1 MTRSCH
7 SEGVGCPPRHSGGV
21 DRLGA
26 RGVRRPVLAALL
38 TVAASLAASSDLRL
52 ELEQASAV
60 VHPLQSVTVTAPGP
74 GSVSVLDGL
83 GREYVRVPAT
93 GRVAFAAGGAA
104 GAQSV
109 RLVDPSGKIAGSAAF
124 RLEARTGIEDAGGRM
139 KDLLRLARK
148 TLERP
153 NDSGTPTGVAT
164 LEWRGKSYAY
174 YVPWLR
180 DHVHT
185 MKGFKYFDG
194 SGAGAVDFFRE
205 TQREDGM
212 IWDFFSR
219 GQEPSFYQTAY
230 GPLGYARRYDSVEMV
245 RMPAEADVEYLF
257 VEGVYFAWK
266 STADDSWM
274 GRQLDAAVRALDY
287 SFADRARFSTKYGL
301 VKRGYTIDTWDF
313 QIDDPTTRIFP
324 RWGTLLVDPDRSKF
338 GVMFGD
344 NTGYAAACGYLAEM
358 LERAGRPA
366 EAARFRQ
373 RERDVRDRLDRV
385 AWLGTH
391 FRHWVPEDGTVVRD
405 VGVDERE
412 QVSLSNTYSLNRGIT
427 QEQAAAILRTYQG
440 IRGSLPSGSPGEWY
454 AIYPPF
460 VKGFGDHSEPW
471 QYVNGGVS
479 PIFAGELARGA
490 FIHGFESYGADVLS
504 RVLDLSKS
512 SGDEIRFAYTGA
524 YPPPPEP
531 RFTPV
536 DLSKQAN
543 MDLGGKGAPGVPGWM
558 AAMPDDHLG
567 NLPTGRRELAGVP
580 FLVPDPATNG
590 RRGAIAVSR
599 RPGFPE
605 HVLVPVGARAG
616 SIYVLH
622 SVGSAGNLKVAGA
635 ITFVYEDG
643 TEATQYA
650 VQDRNVSGWWYPSL
664 EASWPG
670 GYGSPRHPPLVKL
683 AWRGRSDVCPN
694 VGIYWYGLD
703 NPHPDRRVQAIAF
716 TAALDGAIYA
726 VAGLTLADQPLYQ
739 KPPAV
744 SFGGPDNWAAGAVVY
759 GLVEG
764 LAGVVDRDVAYR
776 VAGVSP
782 RWPAAGTNEAKVVVH
797 YPASD
802 GYLAYDYRHDP
813 AQREI
818 ALTVTG
824 SGERAECHV
833 LLPAG
838 TTAATAVGDGSKAV
852 AFTTSRI
859 EASAYADFTLELPG
873 PRTVRV
879 RY

>member
-1 MTRSCH
+1 
-7 SEGVGCPPRHSGGV
+7 
-21 DRLGA
+21 
-26 RGVRRPVLAALL
+26 
-38 TVAASLAASSDLRL
+38 
-52 ELEQASAV
+52 
-60 VHPLQSVTVTAPGP
+60 
-74 GSVSVLDGL
+74 
-83 GREYVRVPAT
+83 
-93 GRVAFAAGGAA
+93 
-104 GAQSV
+104 
-109 RLVDPSGKIAGSAAF
+109 
-124 RLEARTGIEDAGGRM
+124 M
-139 KDLLRLARK
+139 KELLRLGRK

-153 NDSGTPTGVAT
+153 NDSGTPNGVAT
-164 LEWRGKSYAY
+164 LDWRGKSYAY

-219 GQEPSFYQTAY
+219 GQEPSFYETAY

-245 RMPAEADVEYLF
+245 RMPVEADVEYLF

-266 STADDSWM
+266 STADDAWM
-274 GRQLDAAVRALDY
+274 TRQLDAAIRAMDY
-287 SFADRARFSTKYGL
+287 SFTDRARFSTKYGL

-313 QIDDPTTRIFP
+313 QIDDATTRIFP
-324 RWGTLLVDPDRSKF
+324 RWGTLLVDPDRSRF

-344 NTGYAAACGYLAEM
+344 NTGYAASCGYLAEM

-366 EAARFRQ
+366 EAVRFRQ
-373 RERDVRDRLDRV
+373 RGKDVRERLDRL

-391 FRHWVPEDGTVVRD
+391 FRHWVPEDETVVRN
-405 VGVDERE
+405 VGVNEKE
-412 QVSLSNTYSLNRGIT
+412 QVSLSNTYSLNRGIA

-440 IRGSLPSGSPGEWY
+440 IRASLPPGSPGEWY
-454 AIYPPF
+454 AIFPPF
-460 VKGFGDHSEPW
+460 AKGFGDHSEPW

-490 FIHGFESYGADVLS
+490 FTHGFEAYGASVLS

-524 YPPPPEP
+524 YPPVPKP

-536 DLSKQAN
+536 DLSKLAN

-567 NLPTGRRELAGVP
+567 NMPTGRQELAGVP

-590 RRGAIAVSR
+590 RRGAVAVSR
-599 RPGFPE
+599 RPGFLE
-605 HVLVPVGARAG
+605 SVSVPVGAKAG

-622 SVGSAGNLKVAGA
+622 SVGNAGNLKVAGA

-664 EASWPG
+664 EGSWPG
-670 GYGSPRHPPLVKL
+670 GYGAPRHPPLVKL

-703 NPHPDRRVQAIAF
+703 NPHPDRAIRSIDF

-726 VAGLTLADQPLYQ
+726 VAGLTLADQPLHQ

-764 LAGVVDRDVAYR
+764 LAGVEDRDVAYR
-776 VAGVSP
+776 VAGIAP

-802 GYLAYDYRHDP
+802 GYVAYDYRHDP
-813 AQREI
+813 ARREI

-838 TTAATAVGDGSKAV
+838 VTAATAVGDGPAPV
-852 AFTTSRI
+852 AFTTSRV
-859 EASAYADFTLELPG
+859 ESSTYADFTLALPG
-873 PRTVRV
+873 SRAVRI